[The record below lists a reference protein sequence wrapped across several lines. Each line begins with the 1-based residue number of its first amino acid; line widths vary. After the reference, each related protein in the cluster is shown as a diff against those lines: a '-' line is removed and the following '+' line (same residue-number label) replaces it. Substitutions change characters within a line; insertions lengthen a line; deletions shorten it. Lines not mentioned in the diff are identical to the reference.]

1 MGRRSRSSVA
11 AMSYSDQRWRIGR
24 KRSSQQGLGQIP
36 TGCLR
41 QRRICTLAN
50 LDKLSDEIDSEV
62 EMEPEPIRHLLD
74 ANGIKFT
81 TQRYCVLQFL
91 MENAGHPTAAEIF
104 DGVNRL
110 DPRSSKATIYR
121 NLRDLV
127 EAGLVR
133 EVAVE
138 GRSARFDLKGLRH
151 HHFICDRCGE
161 VENMEWFDIPQ
172 PPPDSVGTRIVRE
185 YEMILRGLC
194 ASCAVGPHHSE
205 DSRGTDASSGGTE
218 E

>member
-1 MGRRSRSSVA
+1 M
-11 AMSYSDQRWRIGR
+11 
-24 KRSSQQGLGQIP
+24 
-36 TGCLR
+36 
-41 QRRICTLAN
+41 N
-50 LDKLSDEIDSEV
+50 V
-62 EMEPEPIRHLLD
+62 ETIRHLLD
-74 ANGIKFT
+74 ANGVKFT

-91 MENAGHPTAAEIF
+91 MENPGHPTAAEIF

-138 GRSARFDLKGLRH
+138 GRSARFDLKGVRH
-151 HHFICDRCGE
+151 HHFICDKCGE
-161 VENMEWFDIPQ
+161 VENMDWFDVPQ

-185 YEMILRGLC
+185 FEMILRGLC
-194 ASCAVGPHHSE
+194 TKCAVARPFSHP
-205 DSRGTDASSGGTE
+205 DSG
-218 E
+218 